1 MAIKVEK
8 SIVLNRPLEEVFAF
22 ISNLQNEP
30 LWSSA
35 VSSGEYLQGGPGEV
49 GSIARLVATFL
60 GREIETLSK
69 TTSYEHNHKMD
80 FELIEGM
87 VTGKGS
93 REVEAVG
100 NATRVTQRFDFEF
113 GSVFKAMKFV
123 LKPALQ
129 KQLDGDFKKL
139 KAVLEVKTA

>member
-1 MAIKVEK
+1 MI
-8 SIVLNRPLEEVFAF
+8 NRPLEEVFAF
-22 ISNLQNEP
+22 ISNLQNEH

-35 VSSGEYLQGGPGEV
+35 VSSGEYLQGGSGEV

-60 GREIETLSK
+60 GHEIETLSK
-69 TTSYEHNHKMD
+69 TTAHEHNHKIS
-80 FELIEGM
+80 FELVEGM

-113 GSVFKAMKFV
+113 GAVFKAMKFV

-129 KQLDGDFKKL
+129 KQLDRDFKKL
-139 KAVLEVKTA
+139 KAVLEAE